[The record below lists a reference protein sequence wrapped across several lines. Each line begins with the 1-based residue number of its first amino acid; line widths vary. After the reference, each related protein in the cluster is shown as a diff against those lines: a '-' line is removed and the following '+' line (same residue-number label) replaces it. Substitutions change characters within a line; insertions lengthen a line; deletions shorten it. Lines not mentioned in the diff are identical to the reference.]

1 MKKYFYLF
9 ISLLFFL
16 FGCISCSESNPENPK
31 EPTNK
36 PEPLPEEEKED
47 ENLQWETAQEAVK
60 NMQIGWNLGNTLD
73 SNGDWIEKWGDG
85 STASFETAWGQPVTS
100 PELIQMFADAGF
112 GAIRVPVTWYQ
123 HMDKTTHE
131 VDQKWMNR
139 VEEVV
144 NYVLDAGMYCILNV
158 HHDTGT
164 EGWLRA
170 DLNTYQETSDKFKA
184 LWEQIAERFADY
196 DHHLL
201 FEAYNEILDTNNTWN
216 LPSVAG
222 VHQAANALNQDFVDV
237 IRVSGGNN
245 RMRNL
250 VVCTYAAATEADNL
264 KGFSIPQDITPNHL
278 IAEVHSYAPYPFAF
292 DLSEDEYWSKYDTD
306 IFNTS
311 AESEV
316 QNIVNTVGRHF
327 TQASIPCILGEF
339 GAHDKGNES
348 ERAKQAACYV
358 SAAAQHGICCFYWMG
373 LVDGEDRKDLKWTAP
388 FIRDAILE
396 AATEMK

>member
-1 MKKYFYLF
+1 MKTFFPLF
-9 ISLLFFL
+9 ISLLFIL
-16 FGCISCSESNPENPK
+16 FGNISCSESDSANQK
-31 EPTNK
+31 EPINK
-36 PEPLPEEEKED
+36 PEPLPEEN

-60 NMQIGWNLGNTLD
+60 NMHVGWNLGNTLD
-73 SNGDWIEKWGDG
+73 SHGEWIEKWGDG

-100 PELIQMFADAGF
+100 PELIQMFADTGF

-131 VDQKWMNR
+131 VDKKWMNR

-170 DLNTYQETSDKFKA
+170 DLNTNQETSEKFKA
-184 LWEQIAERFADY
+184 LWKQIAERFADY
-196 DHHLL
+196 DHRLL
-201 FEAYNEILDTNNTWN
+201 FEAYNEILDINNTWN
-216 LPSVAG
+216 FPSAAG
-222 VHQAANALNQDFVDV
+222 AHQAANALNQDFVDV
-237 IRVSGGNN
+237 VRATGGNN

-250 VVCTYAAATEADNL
+250 VVCTYAAATEEDNL
-264 KGFSIPQDITPNHL
+264 KGFSIPQDITSNHL

-292 DLSEDEYWSKYDTD
+292 DLSEDEYMNKYDTD

-311 AESEV
+311 AKTEV

-327 TQASIPCILGEF
+327 TQAGIPCILGEF

-358 SAAAQHGICCFYWMG
+358 STAAQHGICCFYWMG
-373 LVDGEDRKDLKWTAP
+373 LIDGEDRKDLKWTAP
-388 FIRDAILE
+388 LIRDAILQ
-396 AATEMK
+396 AAKK